1 MDRDKTIVCQETL
14 QYFKAMLPS
23 FSHEAKNV
31 LAVINE
37 NAGLMADYISMAQ
50 KGKTLDL
57 ERLSSLSATI
67 RKQVARFNTLITNV
81 RQVAHG
87 IDNNTQPIC
96 LVHHTRQ
103 VSELLS
109 TKAAMRSIQFHVHA
123 MEEPILIHTQPV
135 LLLHILWV
143 CLDYAM
149 QTSGRGRHIGLS
161 PERRGKN
168 ALVRLSGI
176 DKLRPESI
184 TAIMPDEQRN
194 TILSALNAELVI
206 DEIDENEKTLLLKI
220 GKYHA

>member
-1 MDRDKTIVCQETL
+1 MDQDNTIACQETL

-37 NAGLMADYISMAQ
+37 NAGLMADYVLMAQ

-57 ERLSSLSATI
+57 ERLSSLSTAI
-67 RKQVARFNTLITNV
+67 KKQVARLNALITDV
-81 RQVAHG
+81 RQTAHG
-87 IDNNTQPIC
+87 IDNNTQAIC

-109 TKAAMRSIQFHVHA
+109 TKAATRSIQFHVSA
-123 MEEPILIHTQPV
+123 MEEPILIHTRPV
-135 LLLHILWV
+135 LLLHIMWA

-149 QTSGRGRHIGLS
+149 QTAERGRHIELS
-161 PERRGKN
+161 LEKRGDT
-168 ALVRLSGI
+168 ALVLMSGI

-184 TAIMPDEQRN
+184 TAIMPDEQR
-194 TILSALNAELVI
+194 TTVLSALNAELI
-206 DEIDENEKTLLLKI
+206 IDENEKTLLLKI
-220 GKYHA
+220 GKRHA